1 MLALSE
7 QLYNNDWTFVVPN
20 VNKKYKINVFDDG
33 NQNLINNINEWVL
46 FGTWNR
52 KYALFNVKDY
62 DIIIKSIS
70 NWKVELIN

>member
-33 NQNLINNINEWVL
+33 
-46 FGTWNR
+46 
-52 KYALFNVKDY
+52 KAA
-62 DIIIKSIS
+62 
-70 NWKVELIN
+70 